1 MRMRYILRASMAMV
15 ALLFLSCVNT
25 EDPTQGATVRL
36 KLTGGIAVN
45 QPADDATRAVSENE
59 SLTVNSMRV
68 LIFNNGA
75 LVSNNLFESGF
86 SVDGTGDN
94 WIVSMNN
101 DAAYVEARY
110 GANDVYVV
118 LNEAAGGLTASLEAV
133 QTKAAMDNLRT
144 GKVAYTNLIAVDN
157 TNEPGFLMGVYDEV
171 NIDTTKT
178 TLDMTGL
185 GLGTPTY
192 GFPMRRTMAK
202 VVLESV
208 VGGVD
213 LKGKVLG
220 LNEDWN
226 NNAAVDQEEGDTDND
241 DLIATSAVHI
251 LGLDLVNVPT
261 HYSWQ
266 QDEYPSTN
274 NYPASPTTYRA
285 DPIPV
290 AEFTGQNSSEYFART
305 WPGSITVSGTVPF
318 TRVDKITDIWKVEGG
333 SGGNAYATIPP
344 ASSDQDPAYY
354 YIFTKNQS
362 GYNTSVHNAKLTD
375 LSDDKYDKVK
385 GSGYDHYTVEN
396 GNIRLWTKDGT
407 EILDVPNNQ
416 VYTLNSGNFITWYK
430 NTYNKDFSTS
440 IPGTPVAGTPQAN
453 AVKINPAVWVLD
465 FNKMSYYIPENIP
478 GDGGDYTKLRITAS
492 IAIPTAVLD
501 PVKVQEAIK
510 KLAESGETGDLV
522 QDDTIIEWTD
532 ANIMKYM
539 YAKGELIPHDQ
550 DPNIYA
556 LKYAGLSRIFGGTVD
571 VGESTGQYDAITG
584 MTAQKV
590 TIEVPLNNDENATD
604 HNIYRGHEYRVKL
617 YVTKKSSANWTPEAE
632 ANRSVTYH
640 ELPAMTTRG
649 GESDLCIAAEVIA
662 TPVE

>member
-1 MRMRYILRASMAMV
+1 MAMV

-25 EDPTQGATVRL
+25 EDPLQGASVRL

-45 QPADDATRAVSENE
+45 QPADDATRAAVSASE
-59 SLTVNSMRV
+59 SLTVNSLRV

-75 LVSNNLFESGF
+75 LVSNKLFTSGF
-86 SVDGTGDN
+86 DVVGTGDN

-118 LNEAAGGLTASLEAV
+118 LNEEAGGLTASLNAV
-133 QTKAAMDNLRT
+133 QTKAAMEALRTT
-144 GKVAYTNLIAVDN
+144 GKVAYTDLIAVDDD
-157 TNEPGFLMGVYDEV
+157 NEPGFLMCVHDV
-171 NIDTTKT
+171 VTIDSTKI

-185 GLGTPTY
+185 GSSTY

-208 VGGVD
+208 IGGVD
-213 LKGKVLG
+213 LDGKVLG

-226 NNAAVDQEEGDTDND
+226 NNAEVDQEKGDTDND

-266 QDEYPSTN
+266 QDSATSTDF
-274 NYPASPTTYRA
+274 PASPTEYRA

-290 AEFTGQNSSEYFART
+290 AQYTGTNSSEYFART
-305 WPGSITVSGTVPF
+305 WSGSITASGTVPF
-318 TRVDKITDIWKVEGG
+318 TREDQLFDMWRLAHS
-333 SGGNAYATIPP
+333 SGINSYEFTLDTE
-344 ASSDQDPAYY
+344 SNFDPNKY
-354 YIFTKNQS
+354 YIWSVTDDPNIPQNKNGDARCVLTYAAATKANYTHYTMDNEGNITLWNGES
-362 GYNTSVHNAKLTD
+362 ETTRPGDY
-375 LSDDKYDKVK
+375 LSDF
-385 GSGYDHYTVEN
+385 
-396 GNIRLWTKDGT
+396 
-407 EILDVPNNQ
+407 
-416 VYTLNSGNFITWYK
+416 NSGNFLSGFKAAYGS
-430 NTYNKDFSTS
+430 NSGNY
-440 IPGTPVAGTPQAN
+440 IPGTPVAGAPKD
-453 AVKINPAVWVLD
+453 VKATIDPAVWVLD
-465 FNKMSYYIPENIP
+465 FNKKSYYIPENIP
-478 GDGGDYTKLRITAS
+478 GDDGDYTKLRITAS
-492 IAIPTAVLD
+492 IAIPTAILD
-501 PVKVQEAIK
+501 PEEVQRVINA
-510 KLAESGETGDLV
+510 SGGMGDLV
-522 QDDTIIEWTD
+522 TD
-532 ANIMKYM
+532 EAKLNMTDENIFNYL
-539 YAKGELIPHDQ
+539 YAKAKLIKHPDW
-550 DPNIYA
+550 DTDSSKYGLYA
-556 LKYAGLSRIFGGTVD
+556 LCFGGMSRIYSGEVTV
-571 VGESTGQYDAITG
+571 GKGIGQYDAITG

-604 HNIYRGHEYRVKL
+604 HNIYRGHEYKVKL
-617 YVTKKSSANWTPEAE
+617 YVTKKKANWTPVAE